1 MTLELLQLSQ
11 TTEVI
16 ATSAALYRRG
26 WIEGTAGNVSARQ
39 ADRPDVALITAS
51 GRSKGELTAQDIIPV
66 TVADSAP
73 MYAGAPRPSAETQ
86 IHTAIYRSFPE
97 CGAVI
102 HAHPPYATVIAGRAG
117 KAGEPDLRL
126 ADFELIKGFGLRN
139 PVSVDV
145 PVFANWPEVGRIAA
159 DIEAHFAAPPADV
172 PPVLLIAHH
181 GATAWGPTLEAA
193 RNRLEC
199 LEGICR
205 LQLLTLAM
213 PLQAGAQRRAP
224 A

>member
-1 MTLELLQLSQ
+1 LTLELLQLSQ

-26 WIEGTAGNVSARQ
+26 WIEGTAGNVSVRQ
-39 ADRPDVALITAS
+39 SDRPDVALITAS
-51 GRSKGELTAQDIIPV
+51 GHSKGELVAQDIIPV
-66 TVADSAP
+66 AVADSAL
-73 MYAGAPRPSAETQ
+73 MYRGAPQPSAETQ
-86 IHTAIYRSFPE
+86 IHTALYRSFPE

-117 KAGEPDLRL
+117 KAGESAVSL
-126 ADFELIKGFGLRN
+126 ADFELIKGFGLQN
-139 PVSVDV
+139 PVSADV
-145 PVFANWPEVGRIAA
+145 PVFANWPEVGQIAA
-159 DIEAHFAAPPADV
+159 DIEAHFATPPADA
-172 PPVLLIAHH
+172 PAVLLIAHH

-213 PLQAGAQRRAP
+213 PLQADGPQRVSA
-224 A
+224 